1 MNRIAVDM
9 GSGVTKIYMPGCGV
23 VLVEATC
30 IAVEE
35 YKEGGEKKIAV
46 KAYGNKARAL
56 SGRAALNTRIIN
68 PVSEGDIVSEELAVW
83 LFEYF
88 LEKIE
93 ITPKKAKRTEIVF
106 IMPCGVKREIRLKY
120 LRMAQSCGIPTVY
133 FTLTPFAA
141 VLGHNTVISESL
153 PMFSLDIGNSMAN
166 IAAFSQ
172 DGIIYGLS
180 VSIGGGN
187 IDTAVMDAVAEKFN
201 LKIGTLTSERVKN
214 SVGSLLPDDNKMTI
228 ADGRDLNTG
237 APSSVAVYSGEIYEV
252 ITSYIDK
259 ILEYVTIVLSKIPAE
274 VASSVMRGGIFLS
287 GGLFKM
293 DGLAEY
299 VEEKLGIPVNVPE
312 EVQLAQVIGGGTILA
327 SDALLEKFAT
337 VED

>member
-1 MNRIAVDM
+1 MNKIAVDM
-9 GSGVTKIYMPGCGV
+9 GSGLTKIYMPGCGV

-46 KAYGNKARAL
+46 KAYGDKARAL
-56 SGRAALNTRIIN
+56 SGRAALNTRIVN
-68 PVSEGDIVSEELAVW
+68 PVCEGDIVSEELAVW

-93 ITPKKAKRTEIVF
+93 INHKKAKRTEVVF
-106 IMPCGVKREIRLKY
+106 ILPCGVKSDVRLKY
-120 LRMAQSCGIPTVY
+120 LRLAQSCGIPTVY

-141 VLGHNTVISESL
+141 VLGHNLAISESM
-153 PMFSLDIGNSMAN
+153 PMFSLDIGHSMAN

-180 VSIGGGN
+180 VSVGGGH
-187 IDTAVMDAVAEKFN
+187 IDTAIIDEVADRFN
-201 LKIGTLTSERVKN
+201 LRIGTLTSERIKN

-228 ADGRDLNTG
+228 ADGRDLDTG
-237 APSSVAVYSGEIYEV
+237 VPTSVAVYSGEIYDV

-259 ILEYVTIVLSKIPAE
+259 ILEYVAIVLSKLPAE
-274 VASSVMRGGIFLS
+274 VASSVMRGGIYVS

-293 DGLAEY
+293 DGLIEY

-327 SDALLEKFAT
+327 SDILLEKFST
-337 VED
+337 EEE

>member
-35 YKEGGEKKIAV
+35 YIEGGEKKIAV
-46 KAYGNKARAL
+46 KAYGDKARAL
-56 SGRAALNTRIIN
+56 SGRAAQGTRIVN
-68 PVSEGDIVSEELAVW
+68 PVSEGDIVNEQLAVW
-83 LFEYF
+83 LLEYF

-93 ITPKKAKRTEIVF
+93 ITPKKARRTEVVF
-106 IMPCGVKREIRLKY
+106 ILPCGVKRDVRLKY
-120 LRMAQSCGIPTVY
+120 QRLAEGCGISTVY

-141 VLGHNTVISESL
+141 VLGHNTAISESL
-153 PMFSLDIGNSMAN
+153 PMFSLDIGYSMAN

-180 VSIGGGN
+180 VSVGGRN
-187 IDTAVMDAVAEKFN
+187 IDSAIIDEIAEKFN
-201 LKIGTLTSERVKN
+201 LKIGMLTSERIKN

-237 APSSVAVYSGEIYEV
+237 APSSVAVYSGEISEV
-252 ITSYIDK
+252 ITSYVDK
-259 ILEYVTIVLSKIPAE
+259 ILEYVTIVLSKLPAE

-293 DGLAEY
+293 DGLSEY

-327 SDALLEKFAT
+327 SDAMLEKFAT

>member
-9 GSGVTKIYMPGCGV
+9 GSGITKIYMPGCGV

-35 YKEGGEKKIAV
+35 YIEGGEKKIAV
-46 KAYGNKARAL
+46 KAYGDKARAL
-56 SGRAALNTRIIN
+56 SGRAAQGTRIVN
-68 PVSEGDIVSEELAVW
+68 PVYEGDIVNEQLAVW
-83 LFEYF
+83 LLEYF

-93 ITPKKAKRTEIVF
+93 ITPKKARRTEVVF
-106 IMPCGVKREIRLKY
+106 ILPCGVNREVRLKY
-120 LRMAQSCGIPTVY
+120 QRMAESCGISTVY

-141 VLGHNTVISESL
+141 VLGHNTAISESL
-153 PMFSLDIGNSMAN
+153 PMFSLDIGYSMAN

-180 VSIGGGN
+180 VSVGGGN
-187 IDTAVMDAVAEKFN
+187 IDTAIIDQVAEKFN
-201 LKIGTLTSERVKN
+201 LKIGLLTSERIKN

-228 ADGRDLNTG
+228 ADGRDLSTG
-237 APSSVAVYSGEIYEV
+237 APSSVAVYSGEIAEV
-252 ITSYIDK
+252 ITSYVDK
-259 ILEYVTIVLSKIPAE
+259 ILEYVTIVLSKLPAE

-293 DGLAEY
+293 DGLSEY
-299 VEEKLGIPVNVPE
+299 IEEKLGIPVNVPE

-327 SDALLEKFAT
+327 SDVMLEKFAT

>member
-35 YKEGGEKKIAV
+35 YIEGGEKKIAV
-46 KAYGNKARAL
+46 KAYGDKARAL
-56 SGRAALNTRIIN
+56 SGRAAQGTRIVN
-68 PVSEGDIVSEELAVW
+68 PVYEGDIVNEQLAVW

-93 ITPKKAKRTEIVF
+93 ITHKKAKRTEVVF
-106 IMPCGVKREIRLKY
+106 IMPCGVKRDVRVKY
-120 LRMAQSCGIPTVY
+120 QKMAESCGISTVY

-141 VLGHNTVISESL
+141 VLGHNTAISESL
-153 PMFSLDIGNSMAN
+153 PMFSLDIGRSMAN

-172 DGIIYGLS
+172 DGMIYGLS
-180 VSIGGGN
+180 VSVGGGN
-187 IDTAVMDAVAEKFN
+187 IDAAIMDTVAEKFN
-201 LKIGTLTSERVKN
+201 LKVGTLTAERIKN

-237 APSSVAVYSGEIYEV
+237 APSSVAVYSGEIVEV
-252 ITSYIDK
+252 ITSYVDK
-259 ILEYVTIVLSKIPAE
+259 ILEYVTIVLSKLPAE
-274 VASSVMRGGIFLS
+274 VASAVMRGGIFLS

-293 DGLAEY
+293 DGLSEY
-299 VEEKLGIPVNVPE
+299 VEHELGIPVNLPE

-327 SDALLEKFAT
+327 SETMLEKFAT

>member
-1 MNRIAVDM
+1 MIRIAVDM

-35 YKEGGEKKIAV
+35 YIDGGEKKLAV
-46 KAYGNKARAL
+46 KAYGDKARAL
-56 SGRAALNTRIIN
+56 SGRAAQGTRIVN
-68 PVSEGDIVSEELAVW
+68 PVYEGDIVSEELAVW
-83 LFEYF
+83 LLEYF

-93 ITPKKAKRTEIVF
+93 ITHKKAKRTEIVF
-106 IMPCGVKREIRLKY
+106 VLPCGVKKEVRLKY
-120 LRMAQSCGIPTVY
+120 LRLAHGCGISTVY

-141 VLGHNTVISESL
+141 VLGHNLAISESL
-153 PMFSLDIGNSMAN
+153 PMFSLDIGHSMAN

-180 VSIGGGN
+180 VSVGGGH
-187 IDTAVMDAVAEKFN
+187 IDTAIIDEVAEKFN
-201 LKIGTLTSERVKN
+201 LKIGMLTSERIKN
-214 SVGSLLPDDNKMTI
+214 SVGSLLPDDNKMTV
-228 ADGRDLNTG
+228 ADGRDLTAG
-237 APSSVAVYSGEIYEV
+237 APSSIAIYSGEIYKV

-259 ILEYVTIVLSKIPAE
+259 ILEYVAIVLSKLPAE
-274 VASSVMRGGIFLS
+274 VASAVMRGGIFLS

-299 VEEKLGIPVNVPE
+299 IEEKLGIPVNLPE

-327 SDALLEKFAT
+327 SDVLLEKFAT
-337 VED
+337 EED

>member
-1 MNRIAVDM
+1 MIRIAVDM

-35 YKEGGEKKIAV
+35 YTENGEKKIAV
-46 KAYGNKARAL
+46 KAYGDKARAL
-56 SGRAALNTRIIN
+56 SGRAAQGTHIIN
-68 PVSEGDIVSEELAVW
+68 PVHEGDIVNEELAVW
-83 LFEYF
+83 LLEYF

-93 ITPKKAKRTEIVF
+93 ITPKKAKRTEVVF
-106 IMPCGVKREIRLKY
+106 IMPCGVNRDVRLKY
-120 LRMAQSCGIPTVY
+120 QKMAESCGISTVY

-141 VLGHNTVISESL
+141 VLGSNTAISESL
-153 PMFSLDIGNSMAN
+153 PMFSLDIGHSMAN

-180 VSIGGGN
+180 VSLGGGN
-187 IDTAVMDAVAEKFN
+187 IDTAIADEVAEKFN
-201 LKIGTLTSERVKN
+201 LKIGMLTSERIKN

-228 ADGRDLNTG
+228 ADGRELTSG
-237 APSSVAVYSGEIYEV
+237 APSSVAVYSGEISEV
-252 ITSYIDK
+252 IASYVDK
-259 ILEYVTIVLSKIPAE
+259 ILEYVTIVLSKLPAE
-274 VASSVMRGGIFLS
+274 VASSVMHGGIFLT

-293 DGLAEY
+293 DGLKEY
-299 VEEKLGIPVNVPE
+299 VEEQLGVPVNVPE

-327 SDALLEKFAT
+327 NDTLLEKFAT

>member
-1 MNRIAVDM
+1 MNKIAVDM
-9 GSGVTKIYMPGCGV
+9 GSGTTKIYMPGCGV

-46 KAYGNKARAL
+46 KAYGDKARAL
-56 SGRAALNTRIIN
+56 SGRAAQGTRIVN
-68 PVSEGDIVSEELAVW
+68 PVSEGDIVNEDLAVW

-93 ITPKKAKRTEIVF
+93 ITHKKAKRTEVVF
-106 IMPCGVKREIRLKY
+106 ILPCGVTREIRLKY
-120 LRMAQSCGIPTVY
+120 LRLAESCGIPVVY
-133 FTLTPFAA
+133 FTLTPFAS
-141 VLGHNTVISESL
+141 VLGHNLAISESL
-153 PMFSLDIGNSMAN
+153 PMFSLDIGKSMAN

-187 IDTAVMDAVAEKFN
+187 MDTAIMDEVAEKFN
-201 LKIGTLTSERVKN
+201 LKVGLLTSERIKN
-214 SVGSLLPDDNKMTI
+214 SVGSLLPDDNKMII
-228 ADGRDLNTG
+228 ADGRDLSTG
-237 APSSVAVYSGEIYEV
+237 APTSVAVYSGDVYGV
-252 ITSYIDK
+252 IASHVDK
-259 ILEYVTIVLSKIPAE
+259 ILEYVHIVLSKLPAE
-274 VASSVMRGGIFLS
+274 VASAVMRGGIFIS

-293 DGLAEY
+293 DGLCEY

-312 EVQLAQVIGGGTILA
+312 EVQLAQVIGGGTVIA
-327 SDALLEKFAT
+327 SDLLLEKFAT
-337 VED
+337 EEE